1 MSTKPDKPDT
11 PDAHTTSLC
20 SVAAWADKHVSLRHV
35 SSQFS
40 LPTVARVVSGR
51 YRGIAPADSKH
62 HHHHHHHHHS
72 SSRRSSSIVF
82 IQSVRTSQKVRSLS
96 LSLSLCLPIRHVH
109 ASNDTT
115 VHCPCL
121 FSFFILHGVVRHP
134 LQFTFI
140 HILSCHPFCFPRL
153 TQPVFL
159 YGRAKKVT
167 P

>member
-96 LSLSLCLPIRHVH
+96 LSLSVCLSDTSMPPMTLLFTVLVCFLSSYFTALFGIHSSSLSSTSSHV
-109 ASNDTT
+109 
-115 VHCPCL
+115 
-121 FSFFILHGVVRHP
+121 
-134 LQFTFI
+134 I
-140 HILSCHPFCFPRL
+140 HSAF
-153 TQPVFL
+153 QD
-159 YGRAKKVT
+159 
-167 P
+167 